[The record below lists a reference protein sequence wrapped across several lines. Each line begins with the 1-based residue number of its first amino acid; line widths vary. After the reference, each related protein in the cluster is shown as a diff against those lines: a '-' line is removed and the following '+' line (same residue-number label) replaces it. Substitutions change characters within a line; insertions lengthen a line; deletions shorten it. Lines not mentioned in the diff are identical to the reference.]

1 VIAEPVHGEVDAEQL
16 GVRLAEDL
24 VAEGALDLLT
34 GT

>member
-1 VIAEPVHGEVDAEQL
+1 VDAEQL

-24 VAEGALDLLT
+24 VAQGALDLLT